1 MEVAAFRLLSIERFA
16 VNLMTSQTIVLVVE
30 DDPILR
36 QIYRQSLERRNYL
49 IHEASNGEEALEK
62 LKEISPQVI
71 ILDMMM
77 PGMGGPTMLQKI
89 RQNPELAKIRIVV
102 ITAYPQFRESA
113 LHYEVD
119 QFLTKPLRPA
129 DIVKAIETA
138 LDSA

>member
-1 MEVAAFRLLSIERFA
+1 MEVAAFRLSTIEHFA
-16 VNLMTSQTIVLVVE
+16 VNLMTSKTIVLVVE
-30 DDPILR
+30 DDPTLR
-36 QIYRQSLERRNYL
+36 QIYRQSLERKNYL
-49 IHEASNGEEALEK
+49 IYEASNGEEALEK
-62 LKEISPQVI
+62 LKEIKPQVI

-77 PGMGGPTMLQKI
+77 PGMGGPTILQKI
-89 RQNPELAKIRIVV
+89 RQNPELAQIRIVV

-138 LDSA
+138 LDSV